1 MANNSQSRK
10 WSLVIN
16 NPKAV
21 GLDHEAIKEILV
33 KFAPQYY
40 CMADEIAT
48 TGTEHTHIF
57 VMSDSPIRFSTLK
70 SRFPV
75 AHIEKTYGSAQ
86 ENRDY
91 IQKEGKWA
99 NTDKTE
105 TSVPGTFEEWGYLPS
120 EREEKAPMMAQ
131 LIQDVETGKSTT
143 EIIMENP
150 KLAFRIKDINLLR
163 QTLLAEKYA
172 KEMRNVEVTYLYGA
186 SGIGKTYGIFQRF
199 PAEDICR
206 ITNYRGNSGVNFD
219 AYSCQD
225 VLVFEEFNGQIP
237 IEDLLNYIDAYPVY
251 LPARY
256 NDRVACYSKVYFT
269 SNTPLT
275 QQYRDVQRHHP
286 ETWRAFNRRI
296 HNVIEYLPDGT
307 TRVLK
312 GGSNN
317 DHDKQRNDS
326 SKDK

>member
-1 MANNSQSRK
+1 MASNSQSRK

-16 NPKAV
+16 NPKSV
-21 GLDHEAIKEILV
+21 GLDHEAIKEILA

-40 CMADEIAT
+40 CLADEIAT

-57 VMSDSPIRFSTLK
+57 ILSESPIRFSTMK
-70 SRFPV
+70 RRFPL

-91 IQKEGKWA
+91 IRKEGKWA
-99 NTDKTE
+99 STDKAE

-131 LIQDVETGKSTT
+131 LIQDIQAGKSTT

-150 KLAFRIKDINLLR
+150 KLAFRIKDIDLLR
-163 QTLLAEKYA
+163 QTLLTEKYSR
-172 KEMRNVEVTYLYGA
+172 EQREIEVTYLYGA
-186 SGIGKTYGIFQRF
+186 TGVGKTYGIFQQF

-206 ITNYRGNSGVNFD
+206 ITNYRGSNGVNFD
-219 AYSCQD
+219 AYRCQD
-225 VLVFEEFNGQIP
+225 VLVFEEYNSQIP
-237 IEDLLNYIDAYPVY
+237 IEDMLSYLDVYPLM

-256 NDRVACYSKVYFT
+256 NDRVACYTKVFFT
-269 SNTPLT
+269 SNIPLA
-275 QQYRDVQRHHP
+275 QQYRGVQWDRP

-296 HNVIEYLPDGT
+296 HNIVEYLPDGT
-307 TRVLK
+307 TRIVK
-312 GGSNN
+312 GGQTN
-317 DHDKQRNDS
+317 DHD
-326 SKDK
+326 